1 MKNMQII
8 FTKKPRKDKHIT
20 RYAGMNMNRITLTGR
35 LTEEPK
41 VTYSAGA
48 EPVARASFNFAVPDM
63 SMKRDEDG
71 NYPTDFFRCT
81 CWNKLAEIVEKH
93 CNKGTKLLING
104 RLKNNNYEKD
114 GQKVYSN
121 EIVIDSLEF
130 LEARAAKIQDAQP
143 QEASA
148 AEPTAETEPAR
159 TEPPSNAVN

>member
-1 MKNMQII
+1 
-8 FTKKPRKDKHIT
+8 
-20 RYAGMNMNRITLTGR
+20 MNKITLTGR

-41 VTYSAGA
+41 VTYSAGV

-63 SMKRDEDG
+63 SMKRDEEG

-93 CNKGTKLLING
+93 CNKGTKLLISG

-130 LEARAAKIQDAQP
+130 LEARVAKAQDSQAQETTAA
-143 QEASA
+143 ESA
-148 AEPTAETEPAR
+148 ADTEPA
-159 TEPPSNAVN
+159 PAVKTQAEAAD

>member
-1 MKNMQII
+1 
-8 FTKKPRKDKHIT
+8 
-20 RYAGMNMNRITLTGR
+20 MNMNKITLTGR

-81 CWNKLAEIVEKH
+81 CWGKLAEIVEKH
-93 CNKGTKLLING
+93 CNKGTKLLISG

-130 LEARAAKIQDAQP
+130 LEARSAKAQ
-143 QEASA
+143 ETSS
-148 AEPTAETEPAR
+148 AEPTAETEPAQ
-159 TEPPSNAVN
+159 TAAPTN

>member
-1 MKNMQII
+1 
-8 FTKKPRKDKHIT
+8 
-20 RYAGMNMNRITLTGR
+20 MNKITLTGR
-35 LTEEPK
+35 FTEEPK

-81 CWNKLAEIVEKH
+81 CWGKLAEIVEKH

-114 GQKVYSN
+114 GQKIYSN

-130 LEARAAKIQDAQP
+130 LEARATKTQDSQP
-143 QEASA
+143 QGTTS
-148 AEPTAETEPAR
+148 AEPAADKEP
-159 TEPPSNAVN
+159 VQKL

>member
-1 MKNMQII
+1 
-8 FTKKPRKDKHIT
+8 
-20 RYAGMNMNRITLTGR
+20 MNKITLTGR

-48 EPVARASFNFAVPDM
+48 EPVAHAVFNFAVPDM
-63 SMKRDEDG
+63 SMKRDDEG

-81 CWNKLAEIVEKH
+81 CWGKLAEIVEKH
-93 CNKGTKLLING
+93 CNKGTKLLISG

-130 LEARAAKIQDAQP
+130 LEVRTAKTQDSQP
-143 QEASA
+143 LETTATESA
-148 AEPTAETEPAR
+148 EDTEPA
-159 TEPPSNAVN
+159 PAANAQAETVN